1 MAGDGR
7 DRAEITGG
15 AARAARSAPGR
26 LPGPATAAVP
36 ADSYWEYMAFRPGV
50 IRMSMSGDPERGDD
64 FGLPPVD
71 IKIPDDAR
79 ELDRDVQA
87 YHRELRALRR
97 RKLARRLSAPLTRHG
112 LLLPLLASC
121 LALTL
126 LAGTL
131 LTLLSA
137 SQGSWLP
144 ASPLPRSEASAPSA
158 APNTP
163 AGQPGQPLP
172 DGTIKVEDKQMQ
184 LSELTGSVLAVV
196 PPRCGCTTGLRQLA
210 RQAAASGVPI
220 YLVGVDGKQTGPLTR
235 RAGLRDAVAAEDNN
249 RTVADTYRPGGLTA
263 ILVQSTGVVDA
274 VVSSAPGGFRLSKAI
289 GALRTGRPAGLPGS
303 A

>member
-1 MAGDGR
+1 M
-7 DRAEITGG
+7 
-15 AARAARSAPGR
+15 
-26 LPGPATAAVP
+26 
-36 ADSYWEYMAFRPGV
+36 
-50 IRMSMSGDPERGDD
+50 RMTMGGDPERGDD

-71 IKIPDDAR
+71 IRIPDDAR

-144 ASPLPRSEASAPSA
+144 SSRLPRSEASSPAAVPSS
-158 APNTP
+158 P
-163 AGQPGQPLP
+163 AGRPGQPLP
-172 DGTIKVEDKQMQ
+172 RGSIMAGGHLKP
-184 LSELTGSVLAVV
+184 LSALSGSVLAVV
-196 PPRCGCTTGLRQLA
+196 PPRCQCTRDLRRLA
-210 RQAAASGVPI
+210 RQAAASHAHL
-220 YLVGVDGKQTGPLTR
+220 YLVGINGAKTSMLTR
-235 RAGLRDAVAAEDNN
+235 RPGLRRAVAATDISNTLAN
-249 RTVADTYRPGGLTA
+249 TYRPVPTA
-263 ILVQSTGVVDA
+263 IFVSRTGVVAA
-274 VVSSAPGGFRLSKAI
+274 VVPAAAGWSRLSKAI
-289 GALRTGRPAGLPGS
+289 GALRTGRLPGPPGS

>member
-1 MAGDGR
+1 
-7 DRAEITGG
+7 
-15 AARAARSAPGR
+15 
-26 LPGPATAAVP
+26 
-36 ADSYWEYMAFRPGV
+36 
-50 IRMSMSGDPERGDD
+50 MSMGGDPERGDD

-71 IKIPDDAR
+71 VKIPDDAR
-79 ELDRDVQA
+79 ELDGDVQA

-144 ASPLPRSEASAPSA
+144 TSPLPRPEASSPSA
-158 APNTP
+158 APSSPGRP
-163 AGQPGQPLP
+163 AERMLP
-172 DGTIKVEDKQMQ
+172 RGTINVDGKQKQ
-184 LSELTGSVLAVV
+184 LRDLPASVLALV
-196 PPRCGCTTGLRQLA
+196 PPGCGCTRDLRRLA
-210 RQAAASGVPI
+210 DQAAASDVQI
-220 YLVGVDGKQTGPLTR
+220 YLVGINGTKTSPLIR
-235 RAGLRDAVAAEDNN
+235 RAGLRDAVAAKD
-249 RTVADTYRPGGLTA
+249 TGSIMADTYRPAGLTA
-263 ILVQSTGVVDA
+263 ILVRPYGIVAA
-274 VVSSAPGGFRLSKAI
+274 VEPVASGGNGLSKAI
-289 GALRTGRPAGLPGS
+289 PWLRTGRPAGLPGS

>member
-1 MAGDGR
+1 
-7 DRAEITGG
+7 
-15 AARAARSAPGR
+15 
-26 LPGPATAAVP
+26 
-36 ADSYWEYMAFRPGV
+36 
-50 IRMSMSGDPERGDD
+50 MSMGGDPERGDD

-79 ELDRDVQA
+79 ELDREVQA

-112 LLLPLLASC
+112 LLLPLLASG

-144 ASPLPRSEASAPSA
+144 ISPLRRSEASSPAAAPSS
-158 APNTP
+158 PGRP
-163 AGQPGQPLP
+163 AERMLP
-172 DGTIKVEDKQMQ
+172 RGTMNVDGRQMQ
-184 LSELTGSVLAVV
+184 LRDLPASVLALV
-196 PPRCGCTTGLRQLA
+196 PPGCGCTRDLRRLA
-210 RQAAASGVPI
+210 DQAAAGDVPI
-220 YLVGVDGKQTGPLTR
+220 YLVGIKGAKTSPLTR
-235 RAGLRDAVAAEDNN
+235 RAGLRDAVAAKD
-249 RTVADTYRPGGLTA
+249 TGSILADTYRPGGLTA
-263 ILVQSTGVVDA
+263 ILVRSTGVVDA
-274 VVSSAPGGFRLSKAI
+274 VVSPAPGGFRLSKAI
-289 GALRTGRPAGLPGS
+289 GALRTGRPAGLPGR

>member
-1 MAGDGR
+1 
-7 DRAEITGG
+7 
-15 AARAARSAPGR
+15 
-26 LPGPATAAVP
+26 
-36 ADSYWEYMAFRPGV
+36 
-50 IRMSMSGDPERGDD
+50 MSMGGDPERGDE

-71 IKIPDDAR
+71 IKIPDDAS

-144 ASPLPRSEASAPSA
+144 ASPLPRAEASSPAPAPS
-158 APNTP
+158 TP
-163 AGQPGQPLP
+163 AGRPGQPLP
-172 DGTIKVEDKQMQ
+172 GGSIVAGGQLKSLSTLSGT
-184 LSELTGSVLAVV
+184 VLALV
-196 PPRCGCTTGLRQLA
+196 PRLCRCTRDLRQLA
-210 RQAAASGVPI
+210 RQAAASDVRL
-220 YLVGVDGKQTGPLTR
+220 YLVGIYGDKTGPLTR
-235 RAGLRDAVAAEDNN
+235 RAGLRDARAAAD
-249 RTVADTYRPGGLTA
+249 TGGTLTDTYRPGGLTA
-263 ILVQSTGVVDA
+263 ILVRSTGVVDT
-274 VVSSAPGGFRLSKAI
+274 VVPAPVGGFRLSKAI
-289 GALRTGRPAGLPGS
+289 GALRTAGPAGLPGR